1 MRTEPFFTIGHST
14 RSLDELAAL
23 LVPNGVTRV
32 VDVRT
37 VPRSRAN
44 PQYDRATLPRALR
57 KRGLAYEHLAA
68 LGGLRG
74 TTPDTP
80 PTVNGFWENASF
92 HRYADYALTDGFR
105 EGLAEL
111 LERGRTE
118 RVAVMCAEAVW
129 WRCHR
134 RIIADHLLA
143 AGADVF
149 HLVSSDVPEP
159 ASLTPSARPGP
170 HGAVVYPSPRAP
182 RVRRARSRSGSSAS
196 R

>member
-1 MRTEPFFTIGHST
+1 VRTEPFFTIGHST

-23 LVPNGVTRV
+23 LGPNGVTRV

-44 PQYDRATLPRALR
+44 PQYDKATLPRTLA

-74 TTPDTP
+74 RTPDTP
-80 PTVNGFWENASF
+80 PELNGFWQNASF
-92 HRYADYALTDGFR
+92 HRYADYALTEGFR

-111 LERGRTE
+111 LERGRAE
-118 RVAVMCAEAVW
+118 RVVVMCAEAVW

-170 HGAVVYPSPRAP
+170 GGTIVYPAP
-182 RVRRARSRSGSSAS
+182 RLRRARSRSGSSAS